1 MGDKK
6 VTLKLEKVSK
16 SFAKIETDEVTHAL
30 NEIDLTLNSGEF
42 ISLVGPSGCGKSTIL
57 RLVAGLIVPT
67 KGTVSV
73 DGKEVKEPSPERG
86 MVFQKPTLFPWLTVE
101 KNIAFSL
108 RMQGKLKG
116 NEDKVK
122 RMIDVIGLEAFK
134 DDYPDQLSGG
144 MACNKCPYVKGTLYT
159 LLLLSSIF
167 RAIIT
172 FPIYVY
178 QMLQNLDASSRFMID
193 ERKLG
198 LLFWN
203 TFRLSKKAA
212 LFSVFISEKVASSF

>member
-1 MGDKK
+1 MRSSFSMPLLYHAY
-6 VTLKLEKVSK
+6 VYLEFLILACTIYILAPERVFLLKRYS
-16 SFAKIETDEVTHAL
+16 SI
-30 NEIDLTLNSGEF
+30 
-42 ISLVGPSGCGKSTIL
+42 
-57 RLVAGLIVPT
+57 
-67 KGTVSV
+67 
-73 DGKEVKEPSPERG
+73 KEV
-86 MVFQKPTLFPWLTVE
+86 
-101 KNIAFSL
+101 NISEIYFFYHICALISTCIIY
-108 RMQGKLKG
+108 
-116 NEDKVK
+116 N
-122 RMIDVIGLEAFK
+122 I
-134 DDYPDQLSGG
+134 
-144 MACNKCPYVKGTLYT
+144 ACNKCPYVKGTLYT
-159 LLLLSSIF
+159 LLLLSSIS